1 MDDDFVS
8 KLMAIPVISSH
19 VSDIDLQS
27 VAQCE
32 KEKLEALSG
41 QIKQRNKQFI
51 NDESIKIERWAEDQT
66 SFVEQELKDLKKQI
80 KEKERTFRLETDDVK
95 RLSLQKEIQSL
106 QKLQRQKRQELFVV
120 EDEIIE
126 QRDKLIEQLNDA
138 LAATITQE
146 PLFTINWKIK

>member
-1 MDDDFVS
+1 MPHM
-8 KLMAIPVISSH
+8 MAVPAISSQT
-19 VSDIDLQS
+19 SDIDLQS
-27 VAQCE
+27 IEQCE
-32 KEKLEALSG
+32 KDKLDILSG

-51 NDESIKIERWAEDQT
+51 NDESVKIERWAEDQT

-80 KEKERTFRLETDDVK
+80 KEKERIFRLETDDAK